1 MNSNK
6 LDRQG
11 NIEVYYKEFYSEMM
25 GHNSKGF
32 LSILWKYPH
41 RLMEKPFKNNS
52 KKRILELGAGEGE
65 HLQFVKQNFNEYL
78 LTDIDKKR
86 LDKIIVEDPQRVST
100 KKVDASHL
108 PFGDN
113 TFDRVVA
120 TCLIA
125 HLSDPEK
132 AMSEWRRVLKPGGNL
147 SIYVPCEPGFAL
159 RLFRKLFTAPKA
171 KKLGFEGFNLYI
183 ARDHVN
189 DAFRIL
195 NLLVEIF
202 REDSVKLVFR
212 PFYFRTWYLN
222 LFCIAQV
229 TKAPH

>member
-6 LDRQG
+6 LDRRG

-86 LDKIIVEDPQRVST
+86 LDKIIIEDPQRVST
-100 KKVDASHL
+100 KKVDASRL

>member
-6 LDRQG
+6 FDRRG

-25 GHNSKGF
+25 GHNSQGF

-65 HLQFVKQNFNEYL
+65 HLQFVEQNFDEYL
-78 LTDIDKKR
+78 LTDIDKNR
-86 LDKIIVEDPQRVST
+86 LDKITIENSQRVST
-100 KKVDASHL
+100 KQVDASHL
-108 PFGDN
+108 PFDDN

-120 TCLIA
+120 TCLVA
-125 HLSDPEK
+125 HLRDPEK
-132 AMSEWRRVLKPGGNL
+132 AMSEWRRVLKPGGNI

-171 KKLGFEGFNLYI
+171 KRLGFEGFNLYI

-212 PFYFRTWYLN
+212 PFYFRSWYLN